1 MPRVGLSIEQILT
14 EAAEVADREGL
25 SALTLSALAERLKI
39 RSPSLLHH
47 VGSLR
52 RLQERLGTLGCR
64 RLREALSQAAL
75 GRAGADAV
83 RSLAHA
89 FRAFAQEH
97 PGLYAAVQLPPPAD
111 DAEAVEEARKV
122 VEVVAL
128 SLRGV
133 GLPEA
138 QGVHAVRALRAGL
151 HGFVVL
157 ELQGGFGLPDD
168 VDESF
173 EALVEVLVDGLS
185 HLQLRSSAGAARAR
199 PRARGA
205 SRS

>member
-14 EAAEVADREGL
+14 EAAEIADREGL
-25 SALTLSALAERLKI
+25 AALTLSALAERLGI

-47 VGSLR
+47 VGSLK
-52 RLQERLGTLGCR
+52 RLHEQLGTFGCR
-64 RLREALSQAAL
+64 ELREALSKAAL
-75 GRAGADAV
+75 GRAGADAI
-83 RSLAHA
+83 RSVAHA

-97 PGLYAAVQLPPPAD
+97 PGLYAAVQLPPPAE

-133 GLPEA
+133 GLSEA
-138 QGVHAVRALRAGL
+138 QLVHAVRALRAGV
-151 HGFVVL
+151 HGFMVL

-185 HLQLRSSAGAARAR
+185 HLQLRSATGAARR
-199 PRARGA
+199 W
-205 SRS
+205 